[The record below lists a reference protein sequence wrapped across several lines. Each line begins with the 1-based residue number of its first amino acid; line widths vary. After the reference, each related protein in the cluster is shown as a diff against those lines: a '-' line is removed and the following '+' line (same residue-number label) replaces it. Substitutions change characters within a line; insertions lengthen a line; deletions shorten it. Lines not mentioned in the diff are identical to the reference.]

1 MISKDY
7 RSPITD
13 VILDFA
19 SRLIMQDEEL
29 HYYSGLFLDKA
40 AEKAEDKAA
49 EKAKEGET
57 E

>member
-40 AEKAEDKAA
+40 AEKA
-49 EKAKEGET
+49 KEGET